1 MININLQSIRY
12 FEMVARYEHYTKAAN
27 ELYITQSTLSKA
39 IENLE
44 DELGVKLF
52 EKQGRNVR
60 LTFYGRILRDYV
72 QRGTAEIEK
81 GIQTV
86 QNLANE
92 QSGTVRTA
100 AIYSAGSLLLPQY
113 MKGFSDEYPDIKLR
127 YMQIPTYR
135 ILDNLLNGDID
146 IGFCTNYENSDTY
159 SSICRELI
167 KTEEIYLIVPEGHR
181 LADREYVE
189 FEEIIDETWIGYNG
203 DTGMA
208 TAIKNTARSVP
219 TDKKLRFSFFAT
231 EESAIVG
238 LVRAGLGI
246 GMITGSQFINT
257 DGVVK
262 IHITK
267 PCFFRNIYMV
277 WNQDTQMSPPAKSF
291 RRYILSVL

>member
-1 MININLQSIRY
+1 MINLQAIRY

-39 IENLE
+39 IEGLE

-81 GIQTV
+81 GIMTV
-86 QNLANE
+86 QTLANE
-92 QSGTVRTA
+92 QSGTVRLA

-113 MKGFSDEYPDIKLR
+113 MKGFSDAHSDIRLR
-127 YMQIPTYR
+127 YMQMPTYR
-135 ILDNLLNGDID
+135 ILDALINGDID
-146 IGFCTNYENSDTY
+146 IGFCSNYENNDIY

-167 KTEEIYLIVPEGHR
+167 KTEEIYLIVPEGHP
-181 LADREYVE
+181 LAKREEVA

-208 TAIKNTARSVP
+208 TAIKNTARSVSSER
-219 TDKKLRFSFFAT
+219 KLRFSYFAS
-231 EESAIVG
+231 EESAIIG
-238 LVRAGLGI
+238 LVRAGLGL
-246 GMITGSQFINT
+246 GMITDSNYLNL

-262 IHITK
+262 VHITE

-277 WNQDTQMSPPAKSF
+277 WNQDRQMTPPAKAF
-291 RRYILSVL
+291 RRYILSAL

>member
-1 MININLQSIRY
+1 MINLQSIRY

-27 ELYITQSTLSKA
+27 ELYISQSTLSKA
-39 IENLE
+39 IESLE

-81 GIQTV
+81 GISTIQT
-86 QNLANE
+86 LANE
-92 QSGTVRTA
+92 QSGIVRLA

-113 MKGFSDEYPDIKLR
+113 MKGFSDDYPEIRLR
-127 YMQIPTYR
+127 FAQKPTYR
-135 ILDNLLNGDID
+135 ILDDLLSGDID
-146 IGFCTNYENSDTY
+146 IGFCSNYENNEQY

-167 KTEEIYLIVPEGHR
+167 QTEEIFLIVPEDHP
-181 LADREYVE
+181 LAERKEVSFD
-189 FEEIIDETWIGYNG
+189 EIVHETWIGYSG

-208 TAIKNTARSVP
+208 TAIMNTANTESS
-219 TDKKLRFSFFAT
+219 KKDLHFSYFAS

-238 LVRAGLGI
+238 LVRAGLGL
-246 GMITGSQFINT
+246 GMITDSKYINME
-257 DGVVK
+257 GVTKV
-262 IHITK
+262 HITQ

-277 WNQDTQMSPPAKSF
+277 WNQERLSPPAKAF
-291 RRYILSVL
+291 RKYILSVV